1 MTRYVVGLGSG
12 ILRFCVNPAVAGE
25 WALSAIGLAL
35 SQVPWVSH
43 LGHPTLAAAHARP
56 AVFWAYA
63 TVHSVFSCARRHRA
77 SRPVRPIGLLC
88 GCGRLLVALVESGF
102 EEGVQS

>member
-77 SRPVRPIGLLC
+77 SSTRSTDRLAVRV
-88 GCGRLLVALVESGF
+88 RAASG
-102 EEGVQS
+102 GSR